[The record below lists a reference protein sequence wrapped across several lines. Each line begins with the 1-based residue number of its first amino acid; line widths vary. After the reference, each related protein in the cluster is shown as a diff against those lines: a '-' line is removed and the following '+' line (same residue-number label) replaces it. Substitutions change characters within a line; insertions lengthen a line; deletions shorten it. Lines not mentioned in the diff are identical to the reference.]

1 MINKIKDLDLNQS
14 LVGILWM
21 IITTILFVGVTA
33 TVRYLE
39 GEVPAPQA
47 AFLRYA
53 IGTILLIPSL
63 ISLTKFRPHRPLMK
77 KFILRG
83 FVHSIGVTLWFYA
96 MSVMPVAEVTAIG
109 FLTYIFVSF
118 GACFFLKETLHKH
131 RLLAIIISFI
141 GALIIL
147 RPGFKVI
154 ESGQISMLLA
164 TVVFT
169 MSYLIAKVVS
179 KERTSS
185 EIVAMLS
192 IFTTIF
198 LIPSAIYSW
207 EPLSIEALL
216 ILTVTAIIATIG
228 HITMTKAIKV
238 APMVVTQPILFLQLV
253 WASMVG
259 LFIFNEKFDPFVILG
274 GTIIM
279 MCVCYVSYKE
289 HKLEKINSN
298 ENLQKII

>member
-1 MINKIKDLDLNQS
+1 MINKIKGHDLNQS
-14 LVGILWM
+14 FVGILWM
-21 IITTILFVGVTA
+21 ILTTILFVGVTA

-63 ISLTKFRPHRPLMK
+63 ISLVKFKPEKLLMK

-83 FVHSIGVTLWFYA
+83 FVHSVGVTLWFYA

-118 GACFFLKETLHKH
+118 AACLFLKEKLHNH
-131 RLLAIIISFI
+131 RLIAIIISFI

-169 MSYLIAKVVS
+169 MSYIIAKVVS
-179 KERTSS
+179 NERSSS

-207 EPLSIEALL
+207 EPISIKALL
-216 ILTVTAIIATIG
+216 VLTVTAIIATVG

-259 LFIFNEKFDPFVILG
+259 LFIFNEKFDPYVILG
-274 GTIIM
+274 GTLIM

-289 HKLEKINSN
+289 HKLDKINSN
-298 ENLQKII
+298 EALQKII

>member
-1 MINKIKDLDLNQS
+1 MNQS
-14 LVGILWM
+14 IIGIMWM
-21 IITTILFVGVTA
+21 VLTTILFVGVTA

-53 IGTILLIPSL
+53 IGTLLLTPSL
-63 ISLTKFRPHRPLMK
+63 ITLIKIKPNKPLMS
-77 KFILRG
+77 KFLLRG
-83 FVHSIGVTLWFYA
+83 LVHSFGVTLWFYA

-109 FLTYIFVSF
+109 FLTYIFVSI
-118 GACFFLKETLHKH
+118 GACIFLKEKLHKH
-131 RLLAIIISFI
+131 RITAVIISFL

-154 ESGQISMLLA
+154 ESGQLGMLMA

-169 MSYLIAKVVS
+169 ASYLIAKLVS
-179 KERTSS
+179 KERSSS

-192 IFTTIF
+192 VFTTIF

-207 EPLSIEALL
+207 EPISIEALL
-216 ILTVTAIIATIG
+216 ILAFTALIATIG
-228 HITMTKAIKV
+228 HITMTQAIKA

-259 LFIFNEKFDPFVILG
+259 LFLFDEQFDLYVIIG
-274 GTIIM
+274 GTVIM
-279 MCVCYVSYKE
+279 ICVCYVSYRE
-289 HKLEKINSN
+289 HVLGKKITNDV
-298 ENLQKII
+298 LQKVI

>member
-1 MINKIKDLDLNQS
+1 LNQS
-14 LVGILWM
+14 IIGILWM
-21 IITTILFVGVTA
+21 VITTILFVGVTA

-53 IGTILLIPSL
+53 IGTVMLVPSL
-63 ISLTKFRPHRPLMK
+63 ITLTKFKPDRSLFN

-109 FLTYIFVSF
+109 FLTYIFVSI
-118 GACFFLKETLHKH
+118 GASIFLKEKLHKH
-131 RLLAIIISFI
+131 RLSAILISFI

-154 ESGQISMLLA
+154 ESGQLGMLIA
-164 TVVFT
+164 TMVFT
-169 MSYLIAKVVS
+169 ASYLIAKVVS

-207 EPLSIEALL
+207 EPLSLKALL
-216 ILTVTAIIATIG
+216 ILSFTALIATLG
-228 HITMTKAIKV
+228 HITMTKAIKA
-238 APMVVTQPILFLQLV
+238 APMVVTQPVLFLQLV

-259 LFIFNEKFDPFVILG
+259 LFIFDEEFDLFVIIG
-274 GTIIM
+274 GTVIM
-279 MCVCYVSYKE
+279 ICVCYVSYRE
-289 HKLEKINSN
+289 HVLGKKITS
-298 ENLQKII
+298 EALQKVI

>member
-1 MINKIKDLDLNQS
+1 MNQS
-14 LVGILWM
+14 IIGIMWM
-21 IITTILFVGVTA
+21 VLTTILFVGVTA

-53 IGTILLIPSL
+53 IGTLLLTPSL
-63 ISLTKFRPHRPLMK
+63 ITLIKVKPNKPLMS
-77 KFILRG
+77 KFLLRG
-83 FVHSIGVTLWFYA
+83 LVHSFGVTLWFYA

-109 FLTYIFVSF
+109 FLTYIFVSI
-118 GACFFLKETLHKH
+118 GACIFLKEKLHKH
-131 RLLAIIISFI
+131 RITAVIISFV

-154 ESGQISMLLA
+154 ESGQFGMLMA

-169 MSYLIAKVVS
+169 ASYLIAKIVS
-179 KERTSS
+179 KERSSS

-192 IFTTIF
+192 VFTTIF

-207 EPLSIEALL
+207 EPISLEALL
-216 ILTVTAIIATIG
+216 ILAFTALIATIG
-228 HITMTKAIKV
+228 HITMTQAIKA

-259 LFIFNEKFDPFVILG
+259 LFLFDEQFDLYVIIG
-274 GTIIM
+274 GTVIM
-279 MCVCYVSYKE
+279 VCVCYVSYRE
-289 HKLEKINSN
+289 HVLGKKITNDV
-298 ENLQKII
+298 LQKVI

>member
-1 MINKIKDLDLNQS
+1 MNQS
-14 LVGILWM
+14 IIGILWM
-21 IITTILFVGVTA
+21 VITTILFVGVTA

-53 IGTILLIPSL
+53 IGTVMLVPSL
-63 ISLTKFRPHRPLMK
+63 ITLTKFKPDRSLFN

-109 FLTYIFVSF
+109 FLTYIFVSI
-118 GACFFLKETLHKH
+118 GASIFLKEKLHKH
-131 RLLAIIISFI
+131 RLSAILISFI

-154 ESGQISMLLA
+154 ESGQLGMLIA
-164 TVVFT
+164 TMVFT
-169 MSYLIAKVVS
+169 ASYLIAKVVS

-207 EPLSIEALL
+207 EPLSLEALL
-216 ILTVTAIIATIG
+216 ILSFTALIATLG
-228 HITMTKAIKV
+228 HITMTKAIKA

-259 LFIFNEKFDPFVILG
+259 LFIFDEEFDLFVIIG
-274 GTIIM
+274 GTVIM
-279 MCVCYVSYKE
+279 ICVCYVSYRE
-289 HKLEKINSN
+289 HVLGKKVTSEA
-298 ENLQKII
+298 LQKVI

>member
-1 MINKIKDLDLNQS
+1 MNQS
-14 LVGILWM
+14 IIGILWM
-21 IITTILFVGVTA
+21 VITTILFVGVTA

-53 IGTILLIPSL
+53 IGTLMLAPSL
-63 ISLTKFRPHRPLMK
+63 ITLTKFKPERSLFN
-77 KFILRG
+77 KFVLRG

-109 FLTYIFVSF
+109 FLTYIFVSI
-118 GACFFLKETLHKH
+118 GASIFLKEKLHKH
-131 RLLAIIISFI
+131 RLSAILISFI

-154 ESGQISMLLA
+154 ESGQLGMLIA
-164 TVVFT
+164 TMVFT
-169 MSYLIAKVVS
+169 ASYLIAKVVS

-207 EPLSIEALL
+207 EPLSLEALL
-216 ILTVTAIIATIG
+216 ILSFTALIATLG
-228 HITMTKAIKV
+228 HITMTKAIKA

-259 LFIFNEKFDPFVILG
+259 LFIFDEEFDLFVIIG
-274 GTIIM
+274 GTVIM
-279 MCVCYVSYKE
+279 LCVCYVSYRE
-289 HKLEKINSN
+289 HILGKKITS
-298 ENLQKII
+298 EALQKVI

>member
-1 MINKIKDLDLNQS
+1 MVL
-14 LVGILWM
+14 
-21 IITTILFVGVTA
+21 TTLLFVGVTA

-53 IGTILLIPSL
+53 IGTLLLTPSL
-63 ISLTKFRPHRPLMK
+63 ITLIKIKPNKPLMS
-77 KFILRG
+77 KFLLRG
-83 FVHSIGVTLWFYA
+83 LVHSFGVTLWFYA

-109 FLTYIFVSF
+109 FLTYIFVSI
-118 GACFFLKETLHKH
+118 GACIFLKEKLHKH
-131 RLLAIIISFI
+131 RITAVIISFV

-154 ESGQISMLLA
+154 ESGQLGMLMA

-169 MSYLIAKVVS
+169 ASYLIAKIVS
-179 KERTSS
+179 KERSSS

-192 IFTTIF
+192 VFTTFF

-207 EPLSIEALL
+207 EPISLEALL
-216 ILTVTAIIATIG
+216 ILAFTALIATIG
-228 HITMTKAIKV
+228 HITMTQAIKA

-259 LFIFNEKFDPFVILG
+259 LFLFDEKFDLYVIIG
-274 GTIIM
+274 GTVIM
-279 MCVCYVSYKE
+279 ICVCYVSYRE
-289 HKLEKINSN
+289 HVLGKRITNDV
-298 ENLQKII
+298 LQKVI

>member
-1 MINKIKDLDLNQS
+1 MNQS
-14 LVGILWM
+14 IIGIMWM
-21 IITTILFVGVTA
+21 VLTTILFVGVTA

-53 IGTILLIPSL
+53 IGTLLLTPSL
-63 ISLTKFRPHRPLMK
+63 ITLIKIKPNKPLMS
-77 KFILRG
+77 KFLLRG
-83 FVHSIGVTLWFYA
+83 LVHSFGVTLWFYA

-109 FLTYIFVSF
+109 FLTYIFVSI
-118 GACFFLKETLHKH
+118 GACIFLKEKLHKH
-131 RLLAIIISFI
+131 RITAVIISFV

-154 ESGQISMLLA
+154 ESGQFGMLMA

-169 MSYLIAKVVS
+169 ASYLIAKIVS
-179 KERTSS
+179 KERSSS

-192 IFTTIF
+192 VFTTIF
-198 LIPSAIYSW
+198 LIPTAIYSW
-207 EPLSIEALL
+207 EPISLEALL
-216 ILTVTAIIATIG
+216 ILAFTALIATIG
-228 HITMTKAIKV
+228 HITMTQAIKA

-259 LFIFNEKFDPFVILG
+259 LFLFDEQFDLYVIIG
-274 GTIIM
+274 GTVIM
-279 MCVCYVSYKE
+279 ICVCYVSYRE
-289 HKLEKINSN
+289 HVLGKKITNDV
-298 ENLQKII
+298 LQKVI

>member
-1 MINKIKDLDLNQS
+1 MVL
-14 LVGILWM
+14 
-21 IITTILFVGVTA
+21 TTILFVGVTA

-53 IGTILLIPSL
+53 IGTLLLTPSL
-63 ISLTKFRPHRPLMK
+63 ITLIKVKPNKPLMN
-77 KFILRG
+77 KFLLRG
-83 FVHSIGVTLWFYA
+83 LVHSFGVTLWFYA

-109 FLTYIFVSF
+109 FLTYIFVSI
-118 GACFFLKETLHKH
+118 GACIFLKEKLHKH
-131 RLLAIIISFI
+131 RITAVIISFV

-154 ESGQISMLLA
+154 ESGQFGMLMA

-169 MSYLIAKVVS
+169 ASYLIAKIVS
-179 KERTSS
+179 KERSSS

-192 IFTTIF
+192 VFTTIF

-207 EPLSIEALL
+207 EPISLEALL
-216 ILTVTAIIATIG
+216 ILAFTALIATIG
-228 HITMTKAIKV
+228 HITMTQAIKA

-259 LFIFNEKFDPFVILG
+259 LFLFDEQFDLYVIIG

-279 MCVCYVSYKE
+279 ICVCYVSYRE
-289 HKLEKINSN
+289 HKLGKKITSDA
-298 ENLQKII
+298 LQKVI

>member
-1 MINKIKDLDLNQS
+1 MNQS
-14 LVGILWM
+14 IIGILWM
-21 IITTILFVGVTA
+21 VLTTILFVGVTA

-53 IGTILLIPSL
+53 IGTIFLIPSL
-63 ISLTKFRPHRPLMK
+63 ISLTKIKPDKPLLQ

-83 FVHSIGVTLWFYA
+83 LVHSIGVTLWFYA

-109 FLTYIFVSF
+109 FLTYIFVSI
-118 GACFFLKETLHKH
+118 GASIFLKEKLHRH
-131 RLLAIIISFI
+131 RLAAILISFI
-141 GALIIL
+141 GALIVL

-154 ESGQISMLLA
+154 ESGQLGMLMA

-169 MSYLIAKVVS
+169 ASYLIAKIVS
-179 KERTSS
+179 KERSSS

-207 EPLSIEALL
+207 EPLSIKAFL
-216 ILTVTAIIATIG
+216 ILSFTALIATVG
-228 HITMTKAIKV
+228 HITMTKAIKA

-279 MCVCYVSYKE
+279 LCVCYVSYRE
-289 HKLEKINSN
+289 HILGKKITSDA
-298 ENLQKII
+298 LQKVI

>member
-1 MINKIKDLDLNQS
+1 MVL
-14 LVGILWM
+14 
-21 IITTILFVGVTA
+21 TTILFVGVTA

-53 IGTILLIPSL
+53 IGTLLLTPSL
-63 ISLTKFRPHRPLMK
+63 ITLIKIKPNKPLMS
-77 KFILRG
+77 KFLLRG
-83 FVHSIGVTLWFYA
+83 LVHSFGVTLWFYA

-109 FLTYIFVSF
+109 FLTYIFVSI
-118 GACFFLKETLHKH
+118 GACIFLKEKLHKH
-131 RLLAIIISFI
+131 RITAVIISFV

-154 ESGQISMLLA
+154 ESGQFGMLMA

-169 MSYLIAKVVS
+169 ASYLIAKIVS
-179 KERTSS
+179 KERSSS

-192 IFTTIF
+192 VFTTFF

-207 EPLSIEALL
+207 EPISLEALL
-216 ILTVTAIIATIG
+216 ILAFTALIATIG
-228 HITMTKAIKV
+228 HITMTQAIKA

-259 LFIFNEKFDPFVILG
+259 LFLFDEQFDLYVIIG
-274 GTIIM
+274 GTVIM
-279 MCVCYVSYKE
+279 ICVCYVSYRE
-289 HKLEKINSN
+289 HVLGKRITNDV
-298 ENLQKII
+298 LQKVI

>member
-1 MINKIKDLDLNQS
+1 MVL
-14 LVGILWM
+14 
-21 IITTILFVGVTA
+21 TTILFVGVTA

-53 IGTILLIPSL
+53 IGTLLLTPSL
-63 ISLTKFRPHRPLMK
+63 ITLIKIKPNKPLMS
-77 KFILRG
+77 KFLLRG
-83 FVHSIGVTLWFYA
+83 LVHSFGVTLWFYA

-109 FLTYIFVSF
+109 FLTYIFVSI
-118 GACFFLKETLHKH
+118 GACIFLKEKLHKH
-131 RLLAIIISFI
+131 RITAVIISFV

-154 ESGQISMLLA
+154 ESGQLGMLMA

-169 MSYLIAKVVS
+169 ASYLIAKLVS
-179 KERTSS
+179 KERSSS

-207 EPLSIEALL
+207 EPISIEALL
-216 ILTVTAIIATIG
+216 ILAFTALIATIG
-228 HITMTKAIKV
+228 HITMTQAIKA

-259 LFIFNEKFDPFVILG
+259 LFLFDEQFDLYVIIG

-279 MCVCYVSYKE
+279 ICVCYVSYRE
-289 HKLEKINSN
+289 HVLGKKITNDV
-298 ENLQKII
+298 LQKVI

>member
-1 MINKIKDLDLNQS
+1 MNQS
-14 LVGILWM
+14 IIGILWM
-21 IITTILFVGVTA
+21 VITTILFVGVTA

-53 IGTILLIPSL
+53 IGTVMLVPSL
-63 ISLTKFRPHRPLMK
+63 ITLTKFKPDRSLFN

-109 FLTYIFVSF
+109 FLTYIFVSI
-118 GACFFLKETLHKH
+118 GASIFLKEKLHKH
-131 RLLAIIISFI
+131 RLSAILISFI

-154 ESGQISMLLA
+154 ESGQLGMLIA
-164 TVVFT
+164 TMVFT
-169 MSYLIAKVVS
+169 ASYLIAKIVS

-207 EPLSIEALL
+207 EPLSLEALL
-216 ILTVTAIIATIG
+216 ILSFTALIATLG
-228 HITMTKAIKV
+228 HITMTKAIKA
-238 APMVVTQPILFLQLV
+238 APMVVTQPVLFLQLV

-259 LFIFNEKFDPFVILG
+259 LFIFDEEFDLFVIIG

-279 MCVCYVSYKE
+279 ICVCYVSYRE
-289 HKLEKINSN
+289 HVLGKKITS
-298 ENLQKII
+298 EALQKVI

>member
-1 MINKIKDLDLNQS
+1 MVL
-14 LVGILWM
+14 
-21 IITTILFVGVTA
+21 TTILFVGVTA

-53 IGTILLIPSL
+53 IGTLLLTPSL
-63 ISLTKFRPHRPLMK
+63 ITLIKVKPNKPLMS
-77 KFILRG
+77 KFLLRG
-83 FVHSIGVTLWFYA
+83 LVHSFGVTLWFYA

-109 FLTYIFVSF
+109 FLTYIFVSI
-118 GACFFLKETLHKH
+118 GACIFLKEKLHKH
-131 RLLAIIISFI
+131 RITAVIISFV

-154 ESGQISMLLA
+154 ESGQFGMLMA

-169 MSYLIAKVVS
+169 ASYLIAKIVS
-179 KERTSS
+179 KERSSS

-192 IFTTIF
+192 VFTTIF

-207 EPLSIEALL
+207 EPISLEALL
-216 ILTVTAIIATIG
+216 ILAFTALIATIG
-228 HITMTKAIKV
+228 HITMTQAIKA

-259 LFIFNEKFDPFVILG
+259 LFLFDEQFDLYVIIG
-274 GTIIM
+274 GTVIM
-279 MCVCYVSYKE
+279 ICVCYVSYRE
-289 HKLEKINSN
+289 HVLGKKITNDV
-298 ENLQKII
+298 LQKVI

>member
-1 MINKIKDLDLNQS
+1 M
-14 LVGILWM
+14 V
-21 IITTILFVGVTA
+21 ITTILFVGVTA

-53 IGTILLIPSL
+53 IGTVMLVPSL
-63 ISLTKFRPHRPLMK
+63 ITLTKFKPDRSLFN

-109 FLTYIFVSF
+109 FLTYIFVSI
-118 GACFFLKETLHKH
+118 GASIFLKEKLNKH
-131 RLLAIIISFI
+131 RLSAILISFI

-154 ESGQISMLLA
+154 ESGQLGMLIA
-164 TVVFT
+164 TMVFT
-169 MSYLIAKVVS
+169 ASYLIAKVVS

-207 EPLSIEALL
+207 EPLSLKALL
-216 ILTVTAIIATIG
+216 ILSFTALIATLG
-228 HITMTKAIKV
+228 HITMTKAIKA
-238 APMVVTQPILFLQLV
+238 APMVVTQPVLFLQLV

-259 LFIFNEKFDPFVILG
+259 LFIFDEEFDLFVIIG
-274 GTIIM
+274 GTVIM
-279 MCVCYVSYKE
+279 ICVCYVSYRE
-289 HKLEKINSN
+289 HVLGKKITS
-298 ENLQKII
+298 EALQKVI

>member
-1 MINKIKDLDLNQS
+1 M
-14 LVGILWM
+14 V
-21 IITTILFVGVTA
+21 ITTILFVGVTA

-39 GEVPAPQA
+39 GDVPAPQA

-53 IGTILLIPSL
+53 IGTVLLTPSL
-63 ISLTKFRPHRPLMK
+63 ISLAKIKPDRPLLN

-83 FVHSIGVTLWFYA
+83 LVHSIGVTLWFYA

-109 FLTYIFVSF
+109 FLTYIFVSI
-118 GACFFLKETLHKH
+118 GASIFLKEKLHKH
-131 RLLAIIISFI
+131 RLTAILISFI

-154 ESGQISMLLA
+154 ETGQMGMLIA
-164 TVVFT
+164 TMVFT
-169 MSYLIAKVVS
+169 ASYLIAKVVS
-179 KERTSS
+179 KERSSS

-207 EPLSIEALL
+207 EPLSIKAFL
-216 ILTVTAIIATIG
+216 ILSFTAIIATLG
-228 HITMTKAIKV
+228 HITMTKAIKA

-259 LFIFNEKFDPFVILG
+259 LFIFDEGFDLFVIIG

-279 MCVCYVSYKE
+279 LCVCYVSYRE
-289 HKLEKINSN
+289 HKLGKKITS
-298 ENLQKII
+298 EALQKVI

>member
-1 MINKIKDLDLNQS
+1 MNQS
-14 LVGILWM
+14 IIGILWM
-21 IITTILFVGVTA
+21 VITTILFVGVTA

-53 IGTILLIPSL
+53 IGTVMLVPSL
-63 ISLTKFRPHRPLMK
+63 ITLTKFKPDRSLFN

-109 FLTYIFVSF
+109 FLTYIFVSI
-118 GACFFLKETLHKH
+118 GASIFLKEKLHKH
-131 RLLAIIISFI
+131 RLSAILISFI

-154 ESGQISMLLA
+154 ESGQLGMLIA
-164 TVVFT
+164 TIVFT
-169 MSYLIAKVVS
+169 ASYLIAKIVS

-207 EPLSIEALL
+207 EPLSLEALL
-216 ILTVTAIIATIG
+216 ILSFTALIATLG
-228 HITMTKAIKV
+228 HITMTKAIKA
-238 APMVVTQPILFLQLV
+238 APMVVTQPVLFLQLV

-259 LFIFNEKFDPFVILG
+259 LFIFDEEFDLFVIIG
-274 GTIIM
+274 GTVIM
-279 MCVCYVSYKE
+279 ICVCYVSYRE
-289 HKLEKINSN
+289 HVLGKKITS
-298 ENLQKII
+298 EALQKVI

>member
-1 MINKIKDLDLNQS
+1 MNQS
-14 LVGILWM
+14 IIGILWM
-21 IITTILFVGVTA
+21 VITTILFVGVTA

-53 IGTILLIPSL
+53 IGTVMLVPSL
-63 ISLTKFRPHRPLMK
+63 ITLTKFKPDRSLFN

-109 FLTYIFVSF
+109 FLTYIFVSI
-118 GACFFLKETLHKH
+118 GASIFLKEKLHKH
-131 RLLAIIISFI
+131 RLSAILISFI

-154 ESGQISMLLA
+154 ESGQLGMLIA
-164 TVVFT
+164 TMVFT
-169 MSYLIAKVVS
+169 ASYLIAKVVS

-207 EPLSIEALL
+207 EPLSLEALL
-216 ILTVTAIIATIG
+216 ILSFTALIATLG
-228 HITMTKAIKV
+228 HITMTKAIKA
-238 APMVVTQPILFLQLV
+238 APMVVTQPVLFLQLV

-259 LFIFNEKFDPFVILG
+259 LFIFDEEFDLFVIIG
-274 GTIIM
+274 GTVIM
-279 MCVCYVSYKE
+279 ICVCYVSYRE
-289 HKLEKINSN
+289 HVLRKKITS
-298 ENLQKII
+298 EALQKVI

>member
-1 MINKIKDLDLNQS
+1 LNQS
-14 LVGILWM
+14 IIGILWM
-21 IITTILFVGVTA
+21 MLTTILFVGVTA

-53 IGTILLIPSL
+53 IGTLFLIPSL
-63 ISLTKFRPHRPLMK
+63 ISLTKIKPDKPLLQ

-83 FVHSIGVTLWFYA
+83 LVHSIGVTLWFYA

-109 FLTYIFVSF
+109 FLTYIFVSI
-118 GACFFLKETLHKH
+118 GASIFLKEKLHRH
-131 RLLAIIISFI
+131 RLAAILISFI
-141 GALIIL
+141 GALIVL

-154 ESGQISMLLA
+154 ESGQLGMLMA

-169 MSYLIAKVVS
+169 ASYLIAKIVS
-179 KERTSS
+179 KERSSS

-207 EPLSIEALL
+207 EPLSIKAFL
-216 ILTVTAIIATIG
+216 ILSFTALIATVG
-228 HITMTKAIKV
+228 HITMTKAIKA

-279 MCVCYVSYKE
+279 LCVCYVSYRE
-289 HKLEKINSN
+289 HILGKKITSDA
-298 ENLQKII
+298 LQKVI

>member
-1 MINKIKDLDLNQS
+1 MNQS
-14 LVGILWM
+14 IVGIMWM
-21 IITTILFVGVTA
+21 VLTTVLFVGVTA

-53 IGTILLIPSL
+53 IGTLFLTPSL
-63 ISLTKFRPHRPLMK
+63 ISLIKVKPDKPLMS
-77 KFILRG
+77 KFLLRG
-83 FVHSIGVTLWFYA
+83 LVHSFGVTLWFYA

-109 FLTYIFVSF
+109 FLTYIFVSI
-118 GACFFLKETLHKH
+118 GACLFLKEKLHKH
-131 RLLAIIISFI
+131 RITAVIISFI

-154 ESGQISMLLA
+154 ESGQLGMLMA

-169 MSYLIAKVVS
+169 ASYLIAKIVS
-179 KERTSS
+179 KERSSS

-192 IFTTIF
+192 VFTTIF

-207 EPLSIEALL
+207 EPVSLEALL
-216 ILTVTAIIATIG
+216 ILAFTALIATVG
-228 HITMTKAIKV
+228 HITMTQAIKA

-259 LFIFNEKFDPFVILG
+259 LFLFDEKFDLYLIIG
-274 GTIIM
+274 GTVIM
-279 MCVCYVSYKE
+279 ICVCYVSYRE
-289 HKLEKINSN
+289 HVLGKKITNDV
-298 ENLQKII
+298 LQKVI

>member
-1 MINKIKDLDLNQS
+1 M
-14 LVGILWM
+14 WM
-21 IITTILFVGVTA
+21 VLTTILFVGVTA

-53 IGTILLIPSL
+53 IGTLLLTPSL
-63 ISLTKFRPHRPLMK
+63 ITLIKVKPNKPLMS
-77 KFILRG
+77 KFLLRG
-83 FVHSIGVTLWFYA
+83 LVHSFGVTLWFYA

-109 FLTYIFVSF
+109 FLTYIFVSI
-118 GACFFLKETLHKH
+118 GACIFLKEKLHKH
-131 RLLAIIISFI
+131 RITAVIISFV

-154 ESGQISMLLA
+154 ESGQLGMLMA

-169 MSYLIAKVVS
+169 ASYLIAKIVS
-179 KERTSS
+179 KERSSS

-192 IFTTIF
+192 VFTTIF

-207 EPLSIEALL
+207 EPISLEALL
-216 ILTVTAIIATIG
+216 ILAFTALIATIG
-228 HITMTKAIKV
+228 HITMTQAIKA

-259 LFIFNEKFDPFVILG
+259 LFLFDEQFDLYVIIG
-274 GTIIM
+274 GTVIM
-279 MCVCYVSYKE
+279 ICVCYVSYRE
-289 HKLEKINSN
+289 HVLGKRITNDV
-298 ENLQKII
+298 LQKVI

>member
-1 MINKIKDLDLNQS
+1 MNQS
-14 LVGILWM
+14 IIGIMWM
-21 IITTILFVGVTA
+21 VLTTILFVGVTA

-53 IGTILLIPSL
+53 IGTLLLTPSL
-63 ISLTKFRPHRPLMK
+63 ITLIKIKPNKPLMS
-77 KFILRG
+77 KFLLRG
-83 FVHSIGVTLWFYA
+83 LVHSFGVTLWFYA

-109 FLTYIFVSF
+109 FLTYIFVSI
-118 GACFFLKETLHKH
+118 GACIFLKEKLHKH
-131 RLLAIIISFI
+131 RITAVIISFV

-154 ESGQISMLLA
+154 ESGQLGMLMA

-169 MSYLIAKVVS
+169 ASYLIAKIVS
-179 KERTSS
+179 KERSSS

-192 IFTTIF
+192 VFTTIF

-207 EPLSIEALL
+207 EPISLEALL
-216 ILTVTAIIATIG
+216 ILAFTALIATIG
-228 HITMTKAIKV
+228 HITMTQAIKA

-259 LFIFNEKFDPFVILG
+259 LFLFDEQFDLYVIIG
-274 GTIIM
+274 GTVIM
-279 MCVCYVSYKE
+279 ICVCYVSYRE
-289 HKLEKINSN
+289 HVLGKKITNDV
-298 ENLQKII
+298 LKKVI

>member
-1 MINKIKDLDLNQS
+1 MNQS
-14 LVGILWM
+14 IVGILWM
-21 IITTILFVGVTA
+21 VITTILFVGVTA

-39 GEVPAPQA
+39 GDVPAPQA

-53 IGTILLIPSL
+53 IGTVLLTPSL
-63 ISLTKFRPHRPLMK
+63 ISLAKIKPDRPLLN

-83 FVHSIGVTLWFYA
+83 LVHSIGVTLWFYA

-109 FLTYIFVSF
+109 FLTYIFVSI
-118 GACFFLKETLHKH
+118 GASIFLKEKLHKH
-131 RLLAIIISFI
+131 RLTAILISFI

-154 ESGQISMLLA
+154 ETGQMGMLIA
-164 TVVFT
+164 TMVFT
-169 MSYLIAKVVS
+169 ASYLIAKVVS
-179 KERTSS
+179 KERSSS

-207 EPLSIEALL
+207 EPLSIKAFL
-216 ILTVTAIIATIG
+216 ILSFTAIIATLG
-228 HITMTKAIKV
+228 HITMTKAIKA

-259 LFIFNEKFDPFVILG
+259 LFIFDEGFDLYVILG

-279 MCVCYVSYKE
+279 LCVCYVSYRE
-289 HKLEKINSN
+289 HNLGKKITS
-298 ENLQKII
+298 EALQKVI

>member
-1 MINKIKDLDLNQS
+1 MNQS
-14 LVGILWM
+14 IIGILWM
-21 IITTILFVGVTA
+21 VLTTILFVGVTA

-53 IGTILLIPSL
+53 IGTLFLIPSL
-63 ISLTKFRPHRPLMK
+63 ISLTKIKPNKPLLQ
-77 KFILRG
+77 KFVLRG
-83 FVHSIGVTLWFYA
+83 LVHSIGVTLWFYA

-109 FLTYIFVSF
+109 FLTYIFVSI
-118 GACFFLKETLHKH
+118 GASIFLKEKLHRH
-131 RLLAIIISFI
+131 RLAAILISFI
-141 GALIIL
+141 GALIVL

-154 ESGQISMLLA
+154 ESGQFGMLMA

-169 MSYLIAKVVS
+169 ASYLIAKIVS
-179 KERTSS
+179 KERSSS

-207 EPLSIEALL
+207 EPLSIKAFL
-216 ILTVTAIIATIG
+216 ILSFTALIATVG
-228 HITMTKAIKV
+228 HITMTKAIKA

-279 MCVCYVSYKE
+279 LCVCYVSYRE
-289 HKLEKINSN
+289 HILGKKITSDA
-298 ENLQKII
+298 LQKVI

>member
-1 MINKIKDLDLNQS
+1 MNQS
-14 LVGILWM
+14 IIGIMWM
-21 IITTILFVGVTA
+21 VLTTILFVGVTA

-53 IGTILLIPSL
+53 IGTLLLTPSL
-63 ISLTKFRPHRPLMK
+63 ITLIKVKPNKPLMN
-77 KFILRG
+77 KFLLRG
-83 FVHSIGVTLWFYA
+83 LVHSFGVTLWFYA

-109 FLTYIFVSF
+109 FLTYIFVSI
-118 GACFFLKETLHKH
+118 GACIFLKEKLHKH
-131 RLLAIIISFI
+131 RITAVIISFL

-154 ESGQISMLLA
+154 ESGQLGMLMA

-169 MSYLIAKVVS
+169 ASYLIAKLVS
-179 KERTSS
+179 KERSSS

-192 IFTTIF
+192 VFTTIF

-207 EPLSIEALL
+207 EPISIEALL
-216 ILTVTAIIATIG
+216 ILAFTALIATIG
-228 HITMTKAIKV
+228 HITMTQAIKA

-259 LFIFNEKFDPFVILG
+259 LFLFDEQFDLYVIIG

-279 MCVCYVSYKE
+279 ICVCYVSYRE
-289 HKLEKINSN
+289 HVLGKKITNDV
-298 ENLQKII
+298 LQKVI

>member
-1 MINKIKDLDLNQS
+1 MVL
-14 LVGILWM
+14 
-21 IITTILFVGVTA
+21 TTILFVGVTA

-53 IGTILLIPSL
+53 IGTLFLIPSL
-63 ISLTKFRPHRPLMK
+63 ISLTKIKPNKPLLQ
-77 KFILRG
+77 KFVLRG
-83 FVHSIGVTLWFYA
+83 LVHSIGVTLWFYA

-109 FLTYIFVSF
+109 FLTYIFVSI
-118 GACFFLKETLHKH
+118 GASIFLKEKLHRH
-131 RLLAIIISFI
+131 RLAAILISFI
-141 GALIIL
+141 GALIVL

-154 ESGQISMLLA
+154 ESGQLGMLMA

-169 MSYLIAKVVS
+169 ASYLIAKIVS
-179 KERTSS
+179 KERSSS

-207 EPLSIEALL
+207 EPLSIKAFL
-216 ILTVTAIIATIG
+216 ILSFTALIATVG
-228 HITMTKAIKV
+228 HITMTKAIKA

-279 MCVCYVSYKE
+279 LCVCYVSYRE
-289 HKLEKINSN
+289 HILGKKITSDA
-298 ENLQKII
+298 LQKVI

>member
-1 MINKIKDLDLNQS
+1 MNQS
-14 LVGILWM
+14 IVGILWM
-21 IITTILFVGVTA
+21 VITTILFVGVTA

-39 GEVPAPQA
+39 GDVPAPQA

-53 IGTILLIPSL
+53 IGTLMLAPSL
-63 ISLTKFRPHRPLMK
+63 ISLSKMKPDRPLLN

-109 FLTYIFVSF
+109 FLTYIFVSL
-118 GACFFLKETLHKH
+118 GASIFLKEKLHKH
-131 RLLAIIISFI
+131 RLSAILISFV

-154 ESGQISMLLA
+154 ESGQLGMLIA
-164 TVVFT
+164 TMVFT
-169 MSYLIAKVVS
+169 ASYLIAKIVS
-179 KERTSS
+179 KERSSS

-207 EPLSIEALL
+207 EPLSLEAFL
-216 ILTVTAIIATIG
+216 ILSFTALIATLG
-228 HITMTKAIKV
+228 HITMTKAIKA

-259 LFIFNEKFDPFVILG
+259 LFIFDEKFDLFVILG

-279 MCVCYVSYKE
+279 LCVCYVSYRE
-289 HKLEKINSN
+289 HKLGKKITS
-298 ENLQKII
+298 EALQKVI